1 MNVKVDLSHE
11 MTMLL
16 IGVGALLVVA
26 TIVGLLVGRAA
37 KSESAKSTAANL
49 NARIRAW
56 WVMVAVFAIA
66 VATGGIGSIVLFGL
80 LSFLALREFVTLTP
94 TRRGDHM
101 ALFWIFFIVVP
112 FQYFLVG
119 IRWYGLFSIFIP
131 VWAFLFLPAR
141 IAVSGDAE
149 RFLERAAKIQFA
161 LMICVYCVS
170 HVPALLMLEIPR
182 FEGQNAQL
190 LFFLVIVVQMSDVL
204 QYVWGKLFGKH
215 KVAPTISPN
224 KTWEGLIGGVLS
236 ATALGAGLWW
246 ITPFSPL
253 EAGGMAL
260 LITILGFAGGLTMS
274 AIKRDSGVK
283 DFGTLIEG
291 HGGVLD
297 RIDSL
302 CFAGPVFFHVTR
314 YFFA

>member
-1 MNVKVDLSHE
+1 
-11 MTMLL
+11 
-16 IGVGALLVVA
+16 
-26 TIVGLLVGRAA
+26 
-37 KSESAKSTAANL
+37 
-49 NARIRAW
+49 
-56 WVMVAVFAIA
+56 MVAVFAAA
-66 VATGGIGSIVLFGL
+66 VAMGAIGSTVLFAL

-112 FQYFLVG
+112 FQYLLVA
-119 IRWYGLFSIFIP
+119 IEWYGLFAVFIP

-141 IAVSGDAE
+141 IAMSGDAE

-161 LMICVYCVS
+161 MMICVYCVS
-170 HVPALLMLEIPR
+170 HVPALLMLEMKG
-182 FEGQNAQL
+182 FTNNAGL
-190 LFFLVIVVQMSDVL
+190 LLFLVIVVQMSDVL
-204 QYVWGKLFGKH
+204 QYVWGKTIGRP
-215 KVAPTISPN
+215 KVAPTISPS

-236 ATALGAGLWW
+236 ATALGASLLCV
-246 ITPFSPL
+246 TPLPPPQA
-253 EAGGMAL
+253 AGMSL

-283 DFGTLIEG
+283 DFGALIEG

-302 CFAGPVFFHVTR
+302 CFAGPVFFHLTR
-314 YFFA
+314 YYFA

>member
-1 MNVKVDLSHE
+1 
-11 MTMLL
+11 MTLGFSLTKETIWLL
-16 IGVGALLVVA
+16 EGIGGLLVVA
-26 TIVGLLVGRAA
+26 SIAGFILGKRAA
-37 KSESAKSTAANL
+37 TDAARATVANL

-56 WVMVAVFAIA
+56 WLMVAVFAVA
-66 VATGGIGSIVLFGL
+66 VAMGAIGATVLFAL

-112 FQYFLVG
+112 FQYLLVA
-119 IRWYGLFSIFIP
+119 IQWYGLFAVFVP
-131 VWAFLFLPAR
+131 VWVFLFLPAR

-170 HVPALLMLEIPR
+170 HVPALLMLELK
-182 FEGQNAQL
+182 GYANNAGLL
-190 LFFLVIVVQMSDVL
+190 LFLVVVVQMSDVL
-204 QYVWGKLFGKH
+204 QYVWGKLLGKR

-236 ATALGAGLWW
+236 ATALGSGLFW
-246 ITPFSPL
+246 ITPFTPL
-253 EAGGMAL
+253 QAAGMSL
-260 LITILGFAGGLTMS
+260 VITTLGFAGGLTMS

-283 DFGTLIEG
+283 DFGALIEG

-302 CFAGPVFFHVTR
+302 CFAGPVFFHLTR
-314 YFFA
+314 YYFA

>member
-1 MNVKVDLSHE
+1 MSLAFSLSRE
-11 MTMLL
+11 TAYLL
-16 IGVGALLVVA
+16 GGVGALLVIASLIGFVLSKRTSTDAGRA
-26 TIVGLLVGRAA
+26 TI
-37 KSESAKSTAANL
+37 ANL

-56 WVMVAVFAIA
+56 WMMVAVFGAA
-66 VATGGIGSIVLFGL
+66 VATGVIGATVLFAL

-101 ALFWIFFIVVP
+101 ALSWIFFIVVP
-112 FQYFLVG
+112 FQYLLVA
-119 IRWYGLFSIFIP
+119 IQWYGLFSIFIP

-141 IAVSGDAE
+141 IAVSGDPE

-170 HVPALLMLEIPR
+170 HVPALLMLDLK
-182 FEGQNAQL
+182 GYTNNAGL
-190 LFFLVIVVQMSDVL
+190 LLFLVIVVQMSDVL
-204 QYVWGKLFGKH
+204 QYVWGKLFGRH
-215 KVAPTISPN
+215 KVAPTISPS

-246 ITPFSPL
+246 ITPFTPL
-253 EAGGMAL
+253 QAAGMSL

-283 DFGTLIEG
+283 DFGALIEG

-314 YFFA
+314 FYFG

>member
-1 MNVKVDLSHE
+1 MSLGFSLTKE
-11 MTMLL
+11 TIWLL
-16 IGVGALLVVA
+16 EGVGALLLVA
-26 TIVGLLVGRAA
+26 SLVGIVLGRRAA
-37 KSESAKSTAANL
+37 TDAARATVANL

-56 WVMVAVFAIA
+56 WVMVAVFAAA
-66 VATGGIGSIVLFGL
+66 VAMGAIGSTVLFAL

-112 FQYFLVG
+112 FQYLLVA
-119 IRWYGLFSIFIP
+119 IEWYGLFAVFIP

-161 LMICVYCVS
+161 MMICVYCVS
-170 HVPALLMLEIPR
+170 HVPALLMLDLK
-182 FEGQNAQL
+182 GYTNNAGL
-190 LFFLVIVVQMSDVL
+190 LLFLVIVVQMSDVL
-204 QYVWGKLFGKH
+204 QYVWGKTLGRH
-215 KVAPTISPN
+215 KVAPTISPS

-236 ATALGAGLWW
+236 ATALGSGLWW
-246 ITPFSPL
+246 ITPFTPL
-253 EAGGMAL
+253 QAAGMSL

-283 DFGTLIEG
+283 DFGALIEG

-302 CFAGPVFFHVTR
+302 CFAGPVFFHLTR
-314 YFFA
+314 YYFA

>member
-1 MNVKVDLSHE
+1 MSLALSLTNE
-11 MTMLL
+11 TVWLL
-16 IGVGALLVVA
+16 EGVGALLLVA
-26 TIVGLLVGRAA
+26 SLIGLILARRAA
-37 KSESAKSTAANL
+37 TDAARATVANL

-56 WVMVAVFAIA
+56 WMMVAVFAAA
-66 VATGGIGSIVLFGL
+66 VAIGPIGSTVLFAL

-101 ALFWIFFIVVP
+101 ALFWIFFIVMP
-112 FQYFLVG
+112 FQYLLVA
-119 IRWYGLFSIFIP
+119 IEWYGLFAVFIP

-170 HVPALLMLEIPR
+170 HVPALLMLELK
-182 FEGQNAQL
+182 GTTNNAGLL
-190 LFFLVIVVQMSDVL
+190 LFLVVVVQMSDVL
-204 QYVWGKLFGKH
+204 QYVWGKLFGRR

-236 ATALGAGLWW
+236 ATALGAGLFW
-246 ITPFSPL
+246 ITPFTPL
-253 EAGGMAL
+253 QAAGMSL
-260 LITILGFAGGLTMS
+260 VITIFGFAGGLTMS

-283 DFGTLIEG
+283 DFGALIEG

-302 CFAGPVFFHVTR
+302 CFAGPVFFHLTR
-314 YFFA
+314 YYFG

>member
-1 MNVKVDLSHE
+1 MSLAFSPSRE
-11 MTMLL
+11 TAYLL
-16 IGVGALLVVA
+16 GGVGALLVIASLIGFVLSKRTSTDAGRA
-26 TIVGLLVGRAA
+26 TI
-37 KSESAKSTAANL
+37 ANL

-56 WVMVAVFAIA
+56 WLMVAVFGAA
-66 VATGGIGSIVLFGL
+66 VATGVIGSTVLFAL
-80 LSFLALREFVTLTP
+80 LSFLTLREFVTLTP

-112 FQYFLVG
+112 FQYLLVA
-119 IRWYGLFSIFIP
+119 IQWYGLFSIFIP

-141 IAVSGDAE
+141 IATSGDPE

-170 HVPALLMLEIPR
+170 HVPALLMLELK
-182 FEGQNAQL
+182 GYTNNAGL
-190 LFFLVIVVQMSDVL
+190 LLFLVIVVQMSDVL
-204 QYVWGKLFGKH
+204 QYVWGKLFGRH
-215 KVAPTISPN
+215 KVAPTISPS

-246 ITPFSPL
+246 ITPFTPL
-253 EAGGMAL
+253 QAAGMSL

-283 DFGTLIEG
+283 DFGALIEG

-314 YFFA
+314 FYFG

>member
-1 MNVKVDLSHE
+1 MSLAFSLSRE
-11 MTMLL
+11 TAYLLGGVGTLLVIASL
-16 IGVGALLVVA
+16 IGFVLAKRTSTDAGRA
-26 TIVGLLVGRAA
+26 TI
-37 KSESAKSTAANL
+37 ANL

-56 WVMVAVFAIA
+56 WLMVAVFGAA
-66 VATGGIGSIVLFGL
+66 VATGVIGATVLFAL

-101 ALFWIFFIVVP
+101 ALSWIFFIVVP
-112 FQYFLVG
+112 FQYLLVA
-119 IRWYGLFSIFIP
+119 IEWYGLFSIFIP

-141 IAVSGDAE
+141 IAVSGDPE

-170 HVPALLMLEIPR
+170 HVPALLMLELK
-182 FEGQNAQL
+182 GYTNNAGL
-190 LFFLVIVVQMSDVL
+190 LLFLVIVVQMSDVL
-204 QYVWGKLFGKH
+204 QYVWGKLFGRH
-215 KVAPTISPN
+215 KVAPTISPS

-246 ITPFSPL
+246 ITPFTPL
-253 EAGGMAL
+253 QAAGMSL

-283 DFGTLIEG
+283 DFGALIQG

-314 YFFA
+314 FYFG

>member
-1 MNVKVDLSHE
+1 MSLGFSLTKE
-11 MTMLL
+11 TIWLL
-16 IGVGALLVVA
+16 EGIGALLVVA
-26 TIVGLLVGRAA
+26 SLVGIVLGKRA
-37 KSESAKSTAANL
+37 KTDAARATVSNL

-56 WVMVAVFAIA
+56 WVMVAVFAAA
-66 VATGGIGSIVLFGL
+66 VAMGAIGSTVLFAF

-112 FQYFLVG
+112 FQYLLVA
-119 IRWYGLFSIFIP
+119 IEWYGLFAVFIP

-161 LMICVYCVS
+161 MMICVYCVS
-170 HVPALLMLEIPR
+170 HVPALLMLDLK
-182 FEGQNAQL
+182 GYTNNAGL
-190 LFFLVIVVQMSDVL
+190 LLFLVIVVQMSDVL
-204 QYVWGKLFGKH
+204 QYVWGKTLGRH
-215 KVAPTISPN
+215 KVAPTISPS

-246 ITPFSPL
+246 ITPFTPL
-253 EAGGMAL
+253 QAAGMSL

-283 DFGTLIEG
+283 DFGALIEG

-302 CFAGPVFFHVTR
+302 CFAGPVFFHLTR
-314 YFFA
+314 YYFG

>member
-1 MNVKVDLSHE
+1 MNLGLS
-11 MTMLL
+11 MTWGTAYLLGGVAVLLVIASL
-16 IGVGALLVVA
+16 IGFVLARRASTDTARA
-26 TIVGLLVGRAA
+26 TV
-37 KSESAKSTAANL
+37 ANL

-56 WVMVAVFAIA
+56 WLMVAVFGAAIA
-66 VATGGIGSIVLFGL
+66 MGAIGSTILFAL

-101 ALFWIFFIVVP
+101 ALFWIFFVVLP
-112 FQYFLVG
+112 FQYLLVAVE
-119 IRWYGLFSIFIP
+119 WYGLFSIFIP

-141 IAVSGDAE
+141 IAVSGDPE

-170 HVPALLMLEIPR
+170 HVPALLMLEMK
-182 FEGQNAQL
+182 GNSNNAGL
-190 LFFLVIVVQMSDVL
+190 LLFLVIVVQMSDVL
-204 QYVWGKLFGKH
+204 QYVWGKLFGRR
-215 KVAPTISPN
+215 KVAPTISPS

-236 ATALGAGLWW
+236 ATALGSGLWW

-253 EAGGMAL
+253 QAAGMSL
-260 LITILGFAGGLTMS
+260 LITIFGFAGGLTMS

-283 DFGTLIEG
+283 DFGALIEG

-302 CFAGPVFFHVTR
+302 CFAGPIFFHVTR
-314 YFFA
+314 YYFA

>member
-1 MNVKVDLSHE
+1 MSLAFSLSRE
-11 MTMLL
+11 TAYLLGGVGSLLVIASL
-16 IGVGALLVVA
+16 IGFVLSKRTSTDSGRA
-26 TIVGLLVGRAA
+26 TI
-37 KSESAKSTAANL
+37 ANL

-56 WVMVAVFAIA
+56 WLMVAVFGAAIA
-66 VATGGIGSIVLFGL
+66 TGVIGATVLFAL

-101 ALFWIFFIVVP
+101 ALSWIFFIVVP
-112 FQYFLVG
+112 FQYLLVA
-119 IRWYGLFSIFIP
+119 IEWYGLFSIFIP

-141 IAVSGDAE
+141 IAVSGDPE

-170 HVPALLMLEIPR
+170 HVPALLMLELK
-182 FEGQNAQL
+182 GYTNNAGL
-190 LFFLVIVVQMSDVL
+190 LLFLVIVVQMSDVL
-204 QYVWGKLFGKH
+204 QYVWGKLFGRH
-215 KVAPTISPN
+215 KVAPTISPS

-246 ITPFSPL
+246 ITPFTPL
-253 EAGGMAL
+253 QAAGMSL

-283 DFGTLIEG
+283 DFGALIEG

-314 YFFA
+314 FYFG

>member
-1 MNVKVDLSHE
+1 MTTMSRE
-11 MTMLL
+11 MMLL
-16 IGVGALLVVA
+16 LGGVGALLVVA
-26 TIVGLLVGRAA
+26 SVIGAVLAARA
-37 KSESAKSTAANL
+37 KTDAARATVSNL
-49 NARIRAW
+49 NARVRAW
-56 WVMVAVFAIA
+56 WVMVVVFVVAVLAGDVGATLLFAI
-66 VATGGIGSIVLFGL
+66 I
-80 LSFLALREFVTLTP
+80 SFLALREFVTLTP

-101 ALFWIFFIVVP
+101 ALVWIFFIVVP
-112 FQYFLVG
+112 FQYLLVG
-119 IRWYGLFSIFIP
+119 IRWYGLFAVFIP

-141 IAVSGDAE
+141 IAVSGDPE

-170 HVPALLMLEIPR
+170 HVPALLMLEIR
-182 FEGQNAQL
+182 GFDGNAEL
-190 LFFLVIVVQMSDVL
+190 LFFLVFVVQFSDVM
-204 QYVWGKLFGKH
+204 QYVWGKLLGRR
-215 KVAPTISPN
+215 KVAPVMSPN

-246 ITPFSPL
+246 ITPFTPT
-253 EAGGMAL
+253 EAAGMAL
-260 LITILGFAGGLTMS
+260 LAAILGFAGGLTMS